1 MLQPADAMLHLTH
14 AWEGGCLRKG
24 GDDGRG
30 TRVSQ
35 ALVVEDL
42 RLFREA
48 LAIMLEE
55 QTDLKKTIQTGSLA
69 EARRVWEHLCD
80 DIDLAVVDIDLKN
93 GDGISLIENL
103 REAAP
108 DVPVLAL
115 ISARSLEQRAWALR
129 VGANEVITMDS
140 SSDQIIDAAKRLLSG

>member
-1 MLQPADAMLHLTH
+1 M
-14 AWEGGCLRKG
+14 
-24 GDDGRG
+24 
-30 TRVSQ
+30 SQ

-42 RLFREA
+42 RLIREA
-48 LAIMLEE
+48 LAITLEE

-115 ISARSLEQRAWALR
+115 TSARSLEQRARALR
-129 VGANEVITMDS
+129 AGANEVITMDS

>member
-1 MLQPADAMLHLTH
+1 MH
-14 AWEGGCLRKG
+14 AWEGGCLSKG
-24 GDDGRG
+24 GNDGRG
-30 TRVSQ
+30 TQVSQ

-42 RLFREA
+42 RLFREV
-48 LAIMLEE
+48 LAVMLEE
-55 QTDLKKTIQTGSLA
+55 QTDLKKTIQTKSLA
-69 EARRVWEHLCD
+69 EARRVWERLCG
-80 DIDLAVVDIDLKN
+80 DIDLAIVDLDLTN

-115 ISARSLEQRAWALR
+115 TSARSLEQRARALR
-129 VGANEVITMDS
+129 AGANEVITMDS

>member
-1 MLQPADAMLHLTH
+1 M
-14 AWEGGCLRKG
+14 
-24 GDDGRG
+24 
-30 TRVSQ
+30 SQ

-42 RLFREA
+42 RLFREV

-55 QTDLKKTIQTGSLA
+55 QTDLKKTIQTESLA
-69 EARRVWEHLCD
+69 EARKVWEHLCD
-80 DIDLAVVDIDLKN
+80 DIDLAIVDLDLTN

-103 REAAP
+103 RGAAP

-115 ISARSLEQRAWALR
+115 TSARSLELRAQALQA
-129 VGANEVITMDS
+129 GANEVITMDS

>member
-1 MLQPADAMLHLTH
+1 M
-14 AWEGGCLRKG
+14 
-24 GDDGRG
+24 
-30 TRVSQ
+30 SQ

-48 LAIMLEE
+48 LAVMLEG
-55 QTDLKKTIQTGSLA
+55 QTDLKMTIQAGSLA
-69 EARRVWEHLCD
+69 EAREVWERLSG
-80 DIDLAVVDIDLKN
+80 DIDLAIVDLDLKN

-108 DVPVLAL
+108 DVAVLAL
-115 ISARSLEQRAWALR
+115 TSARSLEQRARALR
-129 VGANEVITMDS
+129 AGANEVITLDS